1 DSFTDTSGAVVSAGE
16 ARSVRTRW
24 GLAID
29 HQVTTA
35 QNRSSHL
42 YGIVNLSYEWQPN
55 TSVRVS
61 ATQIVNRE
69 RNLWG
74 ELGLGGTYNWNDRI
88 TLYAQG
94 SAETALG
101 NFGRGYAMKGTMG
114 FRVRF

>member
-1 DSFTDTSGAVVSAGE
+1 MDE

-24 GLAID
+24 GLSLD

-55 TSVRVS
+55 SSVRVS
-61 ATQIVNRE
+61 GTQIVNRE

-74 ELGLGGTYNWNDRI
+74 ELGLGGTYSWNDHV

-101 NFGRGYAMKGTMG
+101 DFGSGYAMKGTMG
-114 FRVRF
+114 FRVVF